1 MIIDINL
8 EQKFRLINM
17 YRTFSPP
24 NNHSQMDHFKSQLDI
39 IKHACNE
46 GESRGVI
53 VTKDF
58 NIRFSLVG
66 NTNVYVPFSTT
77 V

>member
-8 EQKFRLINM
+8 RQKKKNM

-24 NNHSQMDHFKSQLDI
+24 NNHSQMDHLKSQLDI

-53 VTKDF
+53 VTKD
-58 NIRFSLVG
+58 NIIFSLVG
-66 NTNVYVPFSTT
+66 NTNV
-77 V
+77 